1 MKRTNR
7 QKSRRNSSDATG
19 NEALSGNQLKA
30 RLDAIILLVAGM
42 RFADEKGVLKLA
54 PVAKLLHK
62 AGFTP
67 TEIAKFLGKK
77 KATDVSKY
85 LY

>member
-1 MKRTNR
+1 MKRTIQ
-7 QKSRRNSSDATG
+7 QKSPRNYRDAAG
-19 NEALSGNQLKA
+19 NEALSGHQVKA

-42 RFADEKGVLKLA
+42 RFSDEKGVLKLA